1 MSADAAQTLKTVE
14 TLGLGRVR
22 YQAHCLHCGHTSG
35 DLSTQ
40 SEAAAWAERHR
51 VEPLEPMELV
61 VTAIV
66 TLPSGARG
74 MFFQAV

>member
-1 MSADAAQTLKTVE
+1 VE
-14 TLGLGRVR
+14 NLGLPRVR
-22 YQAHCLHCGHTSG
+22 YQARCLHCGHASG
-35 DLSTQ
+35 ILCSHG
-40 SEAAAWAERHR
+40 EAAAWTEQHRAEA
-51 VEPLEPMELV
+51 LEPMELV